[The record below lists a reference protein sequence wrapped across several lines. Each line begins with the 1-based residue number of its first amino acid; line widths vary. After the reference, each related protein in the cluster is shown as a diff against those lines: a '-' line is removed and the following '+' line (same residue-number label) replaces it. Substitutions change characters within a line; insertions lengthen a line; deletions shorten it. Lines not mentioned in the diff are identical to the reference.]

1 MKPVAERFGW
11 MAILLVCCAP
21 LFVLTVPGWPSGV
34 LFGGALLS
42 AALLSWGR
50 LPRVGLPERDQAYV
64 WAMLVALA
72 APIASVAVSAVL
84 RGDFYPGQFD
94 GPLRFL
100 VAVPI
105 FLFALRARI
114 DAARTMRWVLPL
126 ALLIALLS
134 LQITGRSPRWPEGR
148 DTTSAVDPLVF
159 GYLSLAFGLM
169 CLMSIS
175 PRQWAARQW
184 WQILWRVAGVLLGLH
199 LSLRSGSR
207 TGWMAVPLVLGVW
220 LYLHWGR
227 GRRWGAALVLVMACA
242 MPIAAF
248 LMVPTVHH
256 RVHEAW
262 QEIAQYRW
270 SGVAPYT
277 SIGLRITYLRIA
289 ADVFALHP
297 WTGVGDT
304 SRMPVAMLPSF
315 SYASPQ
321 ALTGAFQSAFH
332 NQVVS
337 NAVRSGI
344 GGLLATLALLIV
356 PLAICVRQLWHST
369 GAARENAAI
378 GFAYTM
384 CIVVSSMSTEV
395 VDLKGLAS
403 LYAVMTAV
411 LCGAALAAHD
421 RGGVKRPAPAGSG
434 GS

>member
-1 MKPVAERFGW
+1 MRPWAERLGR
-11 MAILLVCCAP
+11 ITVLLVCCAP
-21 LFVLTVPGWPSGV
+21 LFVLTVRGWSNAV

-42 AALLSWGR
+42 AVLLSWGR
-50 LPRVGLPERDQAYV
+50 LPRSGLPERDQAYV
-64 WAMLVALA
+64 WAMVVALM
-72 APIASVAVSAVL
+72 APIASVAVSALL
-84 RGDFYPGQFD
+84 RDDLYPGQFD
-94 GPLRFL
+94 APSRFL
-100 VAVPI
+100 LGVPI
-105 FLFALRARI
+105 FLFMLRARI
-114 DAARTMRWVLPL
+114 DAARAMQWVLPL
-126 ALLIALLS
+126 ALLIALAS
-134 LQITGRSPRWPEGR
+134 LQIIGRSPRWPEGR
-148 DTTSAVDPLVF
+148 DTTSVVDPLVF

-184 WQILWRVAGVLLGLH
+184 WRILWRVGGVLLGFY

-207 TGWMAVPLVLGVW
+207 TGWVAVPLVIGVW

-227 GRRWGAALVLVMACA
+227 GRRWGSALVLMVACA
-242 MPIAAF
+242 TPIAAF
-248 LMVPTVHH
+248 LVVPTVHH
-256 RVHEAW
+256 RTQEAW
-262 QEIAQYRW
+262 QEIAQYSW

-289 ADVFALHP
+289 SDVFALHP

-304 SRMPVAMLPSF
+304 SRMPTAMLPSF
-315 SYASPQ
+315 SYASPE
-321 ALTGAFQSAFH
+321 ALTAAFRSAFH

-344 GGLLATLALLIV
+344 GGLLATLALLLV
-356 PLAICVRQLWHST
+356 PLTICVRQLRHAT

-378 GFAYTM
+378 GFAYTV

-395 VDLKGLAS
+395 VDLKALAS

-421 RGGVKRPAPAGSG
+421 RGAEAARPAVSG
-434 GS
+434 AS